1 MNYLQFREKM
11 FDLVCVNTNQVY
23 AWQPAFNRNNFS
35 RWVKKGLLV
44 RLRQGYY
51 TFPEYK
57 NKVDIAYYFANRI
70 YQPSYISLH
79 TALSFYGI
87 IPESVVQ
94 ITSITTLKTAIFIND
109 FGEYSYK
116 NIKESLFFGYD
127 IKDMPDRRVL
137 QFATAE
143 KAILDLLYIY
153 PFYNTEQDFR
163 ELRFDEDFLYNDL
176 NVSRL
181 NEYVSN
187 FKSKALEKRAKLLI
201 KSYNL

>member
-1 MNYLQFREKM
+1 MNYLQFRKKM
-11 FDLVCVNTNQVY
+11 FDLVCFNINQVY
-23 AWQPAFNRNNFS
+23 AWHPDFNRNNFS
-35 RWVKKGLLV
+35 RWVKKGLLI

-57 NKVDIAYYFANRI
+57 NKVDIAYYLANRI

-94 ITSITTLKTAIFIND
+94 ITSITTLKTALFVNE

-116 NIKESLFFGYD
+116 NIKKSLFFGYD
-127 IKDMPDRRVL
+127 IKATPDGRAL
-137 QFATAE
+137 QFAYAE
-143 KAILDLLYIY
+143 KSILDLLYLY
-153 PFYNTEQDFR
+153 PFYNTEQELR
-163 ELRFDEDFLYNDL
+163 ELRFDEDFLHNEL
-176 NVSRL
+176 NVNRL
-181 NEYVSN
+181 NEYISN
-187 FKSKALEKRAKLLI
+187 FKSKALEKRAKLLT